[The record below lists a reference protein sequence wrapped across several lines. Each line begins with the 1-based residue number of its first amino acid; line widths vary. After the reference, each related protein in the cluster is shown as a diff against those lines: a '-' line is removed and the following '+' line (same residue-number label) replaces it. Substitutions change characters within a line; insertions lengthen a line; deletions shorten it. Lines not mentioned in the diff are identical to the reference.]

1 MSFLLIMSMTED
13 GSDSKIASFFV
24 LSTHFQIP
32 MHYHR
37 RQFIEVNGY
46 FLDKIDTHVS
56 PKYTRWKSKIFNS
69 IAIINKGDN

>member
-1 MSFLLIMSMTED
+1 MSFSLIMSMTED
-13 GSDSKIASFFV
+13 GSDSKITSFSV
-24 LSTHFQIP
+24 TSTRFQIP

-56 PKYTRWKSKIFNS
+56 PKCTRWKSKIFNL
-69 IAIINKGDN
+69 IP